1 MLSFLLEFLKAGGIS
16 FWLTTISTFYLKK
29 RIERDGYK
37 FIKKDILEVLMIIN
51 IIYTVVK
58 WTNVIPIMSTI
69 LKFSLCLKSLY
80 ITFTKS
86 GYEFI
91 LNDLLKGEEIEP
103 INPSKIEMKVSPK
116 IETKILPKKD
126 KGINKNSRDTK
137 VMIEIGYLLEL
148 IKQVDLNLYE
158 KKTKEYR
165 DMLLAGT
172 KGLTLSKTSDYVFLE
187 EFKIS
192 LEEIL
197 EKNKD
202 KITLGN
208 FQKIKLE
215 YERHFHEQNR
225 KTKLTFNDIENMAKK
240 YLQEQKNYLP
250 NIYNMIIN
258 YLSYFYLCEL
268 YENKDYLNIEELRNT
283 EFERVFLY
291 GVLKTIKELQSKGI
305 IEDNLKIDMIEVPTL
320 ENVIKAIQEIK
331 MANVDKP
338 KTMILEK

>member
-1 MLSFLLEFLKAGGIS
+1 MLIIILNILSHLIALGPASLSIIVTIFLQMKI
-16 FWLTTISTFYLKK
+16 K
-29 RIERDGYK
+29 RDGYK
-37 FIKKDILEVLMIIN
+37 FIKKEGLYSFTIGSF
-51 IIYTVVK
+51 
-58 WTNVIPIMSTI
+58 IPIVGWFPFI
-69 LKFSLCLKSLY
+69 YIFAPLFSDSDYKKY
-80 ITFTKS
+80 
-86 GYEFI
+86 
-91 LNDLLKGEEIEP
+91 LNTLLEEKEIEP
-103 INPSKIEMKVSPK
+103 INPSKIERKVSSK
-116 IETKILPKKD
+116 KETKILPKKD

-148 IKQVDLNLYE
+148 IKQVDVNLYE

-202 KITLGN
+202 NITLGS

-215 YERHFHEQNR
+215 YERHFQEQNS

-240 YLQEQKNYLP
+240 YLEEQKNYSP